1 MCARCGASA
10 RFPREAAESFVALAW
25 LTPCTSRGIRFTR
38 PWLTSLLA
46 LAVAAGAAGAEPKR
60 DVPDYDG
67 RGNPDADADSWA
79 LWVPRIVLAPLY
91 LTNEYLLR
99 RPLGALVTH
108 AERERWAE
116 TVVQIFTWGNHNQNL
131 IAPTALYDFG
141 LLPSVGFYY
150 AGDGVFGDGNDLR
163 LHAATW
169 GTKWI
174 NATAADRYALDNADR
189 LQVRLEFKRSEDNLF
204 FGIGPAVTDDG
215 KSRYGL
221 ERTEGSLGY
230 RRALGG
236 ESRFDVEA
244 GVHRIAFIEGS
255 CCDDPSLD
263 SRVAA
268 GEVMAPPGYR
278 SPYTSAFA
286 RVELTLDQR
295 RPRPEPGGGSYLHLR
310 GAPSVDL
317 GGGRSWL
324 EYGGEVGHALDLTGH
339 RRTLRMQLALD
350 FVDSISG
357 GPIPFTEYPVA
368 GGERMPGFVPGWL
381 TDRSVA
387 VAQLAYTWPV
397 WLGLDAQ
404 TRLSVGNAFGA
415 HLDGF
420 AAGQLR
426 WSGDMG
432 FTTST
437 AHDQGFEVLIGL
449 GSETF
454 DRGAGVTSVRVTVG
468 SRRGF

>member
-1 MCARCGASA
+1 MLAMSITVGAS
-10 RFPREAAESFVALAW
+10 R
-25 LTPCTSRGIRFTR
+25 
-38 PWLTSLLA
+38 
-46 LAVAAGAAGAEPKR
+46 AEPKR

-67 RGNPDADADSWA
+67 RGNPDADAGSWA
-79 LWVPRIVLAPLY
+79 LWIPRIVLAPLY
-91 LTNEYLLR
+91 LTNEYVLR

-108 AERERWAE
+108 AERARWAE
-116 TVVQIFTWGNHNQNL
+116 TAVQIFTFGERNQNV
-131 IAPTALYDFG
+131 IVPTLLYDFG
-141 LLPSVGFYY
+141 LLPCVGFYY
-150 AGDGVFGDGNDLR
+150 AGDGMFAEGNDLR

-169 GTKWI
+169 GPKWI
-174 NATAADRYALDNADR
+174 NATAADRYAIDKDR
-189 LQVRLEFKRSEDNLF
+189 RIQARFEFKRSEDNLF
-204 FGIGPAVTDDG
+204 FGVGPAVTSDTQ
-215 KSRYGL
+215 SRYGL
-221 ERTEGSLGY
+221 ERTEGTLGY
-230 RRALGG
+230 RRSLGG
-236 ESRFDVEA
+236 ASRVDVDA
-244 GVHRIAFIEGS
+244 GVHRIAFVEGE
-255 CCDDPSLD
+255 CCGDPSLD

-278 SPYTSAFA
+278 SPYTSAFGHL
-286 RVELTLDQR
+286 ELTLDQR
-295 RPRPEPGGGSYLHLR
+295 RPRPEPGGGGYLHLR

-324 EYGGEVGHALDLTGH
+324 EYGGEVGHAIDLTGY

-350 FVDSISG
+350 FVDSITG
-357 GPIPFTEYPVA
+357 GPVPFTEYPVA

-387 VAQLAYTWPV
+387 VAQVAYTWPV

-404 TRLSVGNAFGA
+404 SRLSVGNAFGE

-420 AAGQLR
+420 AAGKLR
-426 WSGDMG
+426 WSGDLG

-437 AHDQGFEVLIGL
+437 AHDQGFEFLIGL

-454 DRGAGVTSVRVTVG
+454 DRGAGIASLRVTLG